1 MFGRGFY
8 GVDIFLFFSALGLC
22 FSYNK
27 NSLSLFYYNRVKR
40 VLPLFFILA
49 IFRLVWHIC
58 CGNSVSTWD
67 VVATMT
73 GLSYLKVLGGIWV
86 DWYLCALLILYAM
99 FPIIYRYIK
108 DRCLGGVIFVS
119 IISSLICLL
128 IPLPWEH
135 ACLIGRLPIF
145 CYGIFFYFIVVSN
158 EIKINKW
165 VFIILCIYGL
175 LLFAVDIIY
184 PNNRTRF
191 LAPSFLAPLMI
202 LAITYVYDI
211 INRNTPKMRDLINFI
226 GRHSL
231 EIYVAN
237 CISIY
242 ICHKQGLDFQGY
254 SGVMTELI
262 IIASIALVLYY
273 LNKSVTFTIFK
284 Q

>member
-1 MFGRGFY
+1 MLFILLFHLFCGYELQPWKTLFGRGFY

-108 DRCLGGVIFVS
+108 DRCLGGGDFCFNNIFFN
-119 IISSLICLL
+119 LL
-128 IPLPWEH
+128 INSFALGTCMFDRAFADFLLWN
-135 ACLIGRLPIF
+135 IF
-145 CYGIFFYFIVVSN
+145 
-158 EIKINKW
+158 
-165 VFIILCIYGL
+165 
-175 LLFAVDIIY
+175 LFHC
-184 PNNRTRF
+184 
-191 LAPSFLAPLMI
+191 S
-202 LAITYVYDI
+202 
-211 INRNTPKMRDLINFI
+211 
-226 GRHSL
+226 
-231 EIYVAN
+231 
-237 CISIY
+237 
-242 ICHKQGLDFQGY
+242 
-254 SGVMTELI
+254 
-262 IIASIALVLYY
+262 
-273 LNKSVTFTIFK
+273 
-284 Q
+284 